1 MGRHSLPDDLT
12 APATR
17 PRSGARRRRTV
28 AIATVLVLGAA
39 AGTAVAVERGVFGL
53 SGPCH
58 GSAVKLRMVASPDI
72 TPAVRTA
79 AERAR
84 EDHVQSD
91 GQCLDITVTARDSY
105 EVAHD
110 LGTSSAEPGYQIW
123 LPDSGAWVDRAQ
135 DTGEN
140 VPLTPA
146 SSIAESPVTL
156 AMVPSA
162 AKALGWPEKTYTWAG
177 LTAAATGSGKIHIGA
192 ADPAR
197 SATGLLALSSIAQS
211 PGQAASGDTQVAATA
226 KVLSRR
232 ISDADSK
239 VLATLAQ
246 DGSGTEKDDPH
257 RNQALVLSEQAAFA
271 HNTSRGGAR
280 KLRLFYPKDGTPQ
293 LDYPYTVVD
302 EAALT
307 TDQSR
312 AAMRFMTYLG
322 EGVSRTVLDRQGF
335 RIPDRPATASRVEAA
350 GGRTPQPYTD
360 ASPEPPSEDVLDE
373 TLGMWTITVQSA
385 RLTTVVDASGSM
397 STPVPGKGGQ
407 TRMDITRASL
417 LKALDQF
424 TPEDEIGLWDFA
436 THLDGT
442 RDYRKRVP
450 TVRLGGPAQGGGTQG
465 GGTQRDRLAAAFSAL
480 RPVPGGA
487 TGLYDTT
494 LAAFQDARK
503 TYARGKF
510 NAVVVLTDG
519 VNEDDHGISRSALI
533 AKLRELTD
541 PERPVPLIMIAV
553 GPDTDRTEV
562 EQVARATGGA
572 GYQVSDPSQINSVLL
587 KAVMAVGGR

>member
-1 MGRHSLPDDLT
+1 
-12 APATR
+12 
-17 PRSGARRRRTV
+17 
-28 AIATVLVLGAA
+28 
-39 AGTAVAVERGVFGL
+39 
-53 SGPCH
+53 
-58 GSAVKLRMVASPDI
+58 
-72 TPAVRTA
+72 
-79 AERAR
+79 
-84 EDHVQSD
+84 
-91 GQCLDITVTARDSY
+91 
-105 EVAHD
+105 
-110 LGTSSAEPGYQIW
+110 
-123 LPDSGAWVDRAQ
+123 
-135 DTGEN
+135 
-140 VPLTPA
+140 
-146 SSIAESPVTL
+146 
-156 AMVPSA
+156 MVPSA
-162 AKALGWPEKTYTWAG
+162 AKALGWPDKTYTWAG
-177 LTAAATGSGKIHIGA
+177 LTAAATGSGRIHIGT

-211 PGQAASGDTQVAATA
+211 PGRAAGGDTQVAATA

-232 ISDADSK
+232 TSDADSK
-239 VLATLAQ
+239 VLGTLAH
-246 DGSGTEKDDPH
+246 DGSGTEKDDAPH
-257 RNQALVLSEQAAFA
+257 HNQPLVPSEQAAFA
-271 HNTSRGGAR
+271 HNTARGSAQ

-302 EAALT
+302 EAEPT
-307 TDQSR
+307 THQSR
-312 AAMRFMTYLG
+312 AAMRFMTYLR
-322 EGVSRTVLDRQGF
+322 EGASRAELDRRGF
-335 RIPDRPATASRVEAA
+335 RLPDRPATASRVEAA

-360 ASPEPPSEDVLDE
+360 ASPEPPSDDVLDE

-407 TRMDITRASL
+407 TRMDITKAAL

-442 RDYRKRVP
+442 HDYRKRVP
-450 TVRLGGPAQGGGTQG
+450 TVRLGGPVKG
-465 GGTQRDRLAAAFSAL
+465 GGTQRDRLSAAFSAL
-480 RPVPGGA
+480 QPVPGGA

-494 LAAFQDARK
+494 PAAFQDARR

-541 PERPVPLIMIAV
+541 PRRPVPLIMIAV

-562 EQVARATGGA
+562 EQVAGATGARGT
-572 GYQVSDPSQINSVLL
+572 
-587 KAVMAVGGR
+587 R